1 MARFS
6 AAFLLALRST
16 LPTPPR
22 VVPSAPLETR
32 LAGTAGGEIA
42 EGPIEILQGLLEG
55 LRRTI
60 V

>member
-1 MARFS
+1 
-6 AAFLLALRST
+6 LKLATLRQAKA
-16 LPTPPR
+16 

-32 LAGTAGGEIA
+32 LAGTARGEIA